1 MNVSENVCCGCC
13 CCTNVLI
20 VDVKDDG
27 GTTNVKAD
35 VGDTIVVNA
44 TATNSSDC
52 RLVTT
57 RRDRIIML
65 FIFRYFWLTCVICSP
80 CEN

>member
-1 MNVSENVCCGCC
+1 MNVSENVCCGC

-27 GTTNVKAD
+27 GTTNVNAD

-44 TATNSSDC
+44 TATNSSDR

-57 RRDRIIML
+57 RRDPIIML
-65 FIFRYFWLTCVICSP
+65 FIFRYFGLTCVICSP